1 MIKIIRNELIYFL
14 LILLVLALLQHSDL
28 LHSPLERIDLM
39 IGKENYLHPLLWT
52 SAVYITIGLLRAIV
66 KYLLYLKNKNR

>member
-1 MIKIIRNELIYFL
+1 MIKIIKNELIYFL
-14 LILLVLALLQHSDL
+14 LILFVLALLQHSDL

-39 IGKENYLHPLLWT
+39 VGKGNYLHPLLWT